1 MYLFI
6 HYLASQFKYRFCSL
20 GFIDPGYTSKMI
32 TIFGNLDKSSH
43 KYQRITQICPP
54 DLSFSFKPHI

>member
-1 MYLFI
+1 
-6 HYLASQFKYRFCSL
+6 
-20 GFIDPGYTSKMI
+20 MI
-32 TIFGNLDKSSH
+32 TIFGNLDKSSN